1 MARTITG
8 IDAGLRTVKLLRGQY
23 KGGTFHATDF
33 AVQSNDR
40 GTIAGGW
47 ADLQAGFKP
56 GASRVGLTGRDV
68 NLRYTR
74 VPRVPDWQLR
84 KLMRFE
90 VEGVGDQSGTGL
102 ASDFNLLP
110 EMPEVEGEDIV
121 LLAMARDGLLEEHRE
136 GLVAA
141 GGKLDAFAPNA
152 LALYNAWMRYGVVQ
166 DDTVLLANIGH
177 DNMDVVICR
186 GPDLVFARNLTGGS
200 GLFDKAIA
208 ERFGVGLAKAEEIKI
223 EQASLDPRAQHADAN
238 AEKASRA
245 ILGAA
250 GQLQSLL
257 QSTLLFSKS
266 QLKISSLKVDRVL
279 LCGGGAALD
288 GLPGWLGS
296 AMNVPVELFDPFRV
310 VKTEGLDEEAQQEL
324 EEYKLEAVIALGLA
338 TMGSDPEAYSVEILP
353 ERERKR
359 REFWGGTAW
368 LAAAGLVA
376 VAGLVHSYVTKSS
389 QLEDLQKDLA
399 AKESRVRRADRVD
412 RSTRNLLAENETL
425 AGAAF
430 ELHGI
435 AGAGEQTARAF
446 DVLGRRM
453 PDQFWLNR
461 FASSW
466 TFDPELGVERGE
478 ERPVLHLEGSARE
491 GTAAMSTLYESLL
504 SALQT
509 ELPSAR
515 LKAAPSP
522 KGTRFE
528 IDLTTLAPPEPES
541 ADEDAEEE
549 EEAE

>member
-8 IDAGLRTVKLLRGQY
+8 IDAGLRTVKLLKGQF
-23 KGGTFHATDF
+23 KGNTFHATEF
-33 AVQSNDR
+33 AVHANES
-40 GTIAGGW
+40 GTIGGGW
-47 ADLQAGFKP
+47 AEVEAGFKP
-56 GASRVGLTGRDV
+56 GLSRVGLTGRDV

-90 VEGVGDQSGTGL
+90 VEGVGDQSGSGL

-110 EMPEVEGEDIV
+110 ELPEIEGEDVV
-121 LLAMARDGLLEEHRE
+121 LLAMARDALLEEHRE
-136 GLVAA
+136 GLVGV
-141 GGKLDAFAPNA
+141 GGKLDGFSPNA
-152 LALYNAWMRYGVVQ
+152 LALYNAWIRYGVVQ

-208 ERFGVGLAKAEEIKI
+208 ERFGVSLSKAEEIKI

-266 QLKISSLKVDRVL
+266 QLKITSLKIDRVL
-279 LCGGGAALD
+279 LCGGGAALA
-288 GLPGWLGS
+288 GLPGWLSS
-296 AMNVPVELFDPFRV
+296 AMHVPVELFDPFRV
-310 VKTEGLDEEAQQEL
+310 VKTEGLSPETQNEL
-324 EEYKLEAVIALGLA
+324 AEYKLEAVIALGLA
-338 TMGSDPEAYSVEILP
+338 TMGSDPGAYSVELLP

-359 REFWGGTAW
+359 RDFWGGTAW
-368 LAAAGLVA
+368 LIAAGVLA
-376 VAGLVHSYVTKSS
+376 LGGLVNSFIS
-389 QLEDLQKDLA
+389 QSAQLTELEKEVAQ
-399 AKESRVRRADRVD
+399 KESRFRRAERVD
-412 RSTRNLLAENETL
+412 KSTKALIEENEL
-425 AGAAF
+425 LEAAAF
-430 ELHGI
+430 ELQGI
-435 AGAGEQTARAF
+435 GGSGEQIARCF

-453 PDQFWLNR
+453 PDEFWLNNFESR
-461 FASSW
+461 LA
-466 TFDPELGVERGE
+466 FDPELGVQRGA
-478 ERPVLHLEGSARE
+478 ERPVMHLEGNARE

-504 SALQT
+504 SALT
-509 ELPSAR
+509 SELPAAR

-522 KGTRFE
+522 RGTRFE
-528 IDLTTLAPPEPES
+528 IDVTTLAPPAPIV
-541 ADEDAEEE
+541 AEEE
-549 EEAE
+549 GTEE

>member
-8 IDAGLRTVKLLRGQY
+8 IDAGLRTVVLLKGQY
-23 KGGTFHATDF
+23 KGNTFHAADF
-33 AVQSNDR
+33 AVHANES
-40 GTIAGGW
+40 GTLGGGW
-47 ADLQAGFKP
+47 SEVEGGFKLGP
-56 GASRVGLTGRDV
+56 SRVGLTGRDV

-110 EMPEVEGEDIV
+110 ELPEIEGEDVV

-136 GLVAA
+136 GLNSI
-141 GGKLDAFAPNA
+141 GGKLDGFSPNA

-208 ERFGVGLAKAEEIKI
+208 ERFGVSLGKAEEIKI
-223 EQASLDPRAQHADAN
+223 EQASLDPRASHADPN

-266 QLKISSLKVDRVL
+266 QLKITSLKIDRVMI
-279 LCGGGAALD
+279 CGGGAALD
-288 GLPGWLGS
+288 GLPGWLSS
-296 AMNVPVELFDPFRV
+296 AMHVPVELFDPFRV
-310 VKTEGLDEEAQQEL
+310 VKTEGLSPEAQQEL
-324 EEYKLEAVIALGLA
+324 EEYKLEAVVALGLA
-338 TMGSDPEAYSVEILP
+338 TMGSDPDAYSVEILP

-368 LAAAGLVA
+368 LAAAGVLA
-376 VAGLVHSYVTKSS
+376 LGGLVNSYVSKSAELS
-389 QLEDLQKDLA
+389 ELETELAQK
-399 AKESRVRRADRVD
+399 ETRVRRADRVD
-412 RSTRNLLAENETL
+412 KSTRALLQENEALAE
-425 AGAAF
+425 AAF
-430 ELHGI
+430 ELQGL
-435 AGAGEQTARAF
+435 AGAGEQIARSF

-466 TFDPELGVERGE
+466 SFDPELGVERGF
-478 ERPVLHLEGSARE
+478 ERPVLHFEGNARE

-504 SALQT
+504 SALTT

-522 KGTRFE
+522 RGTRFE
-528 IDLTTLAPPEPES
+528 IDVTTLAPPASQES
-541 ADEDAEEE
+541 DDEEMEE
-549 EEAE
+549 

>member
-8 IDAGLRTVKLLRGQY
+8 IDAGLRTLKLLRGQY

-33 AVQSNDR
+33 AVQANDS

-47 ADLQAGFKP
+47 SALQVGFKP

-136 GLVAA
+136 GLSGV
-141 GGKLDAFAPNA
+141 GGKLDGFSPNS
-152 LALYNAWMRYGVVQ
+152 LALYNAWMRYGVVE

-177 DNMDVVICR
+177 ENTDVVICR

-200 GLFDKAIA
+200 ALFDQAIA
-208 ERFGVGLAKAEEIKI
+208 DRFGVSLAKAEELKI
-223 EQASLDPRAQHADAN
+223 ETASLDPRAQHADAN

-245 ILGAA
+245 ITGAA

-266 QLKISSLKVDRVL
+266 QLKIASLKVDRVL

-288 GLPGWLGS
+288 GLPRWLS
-296 AMNVPVELFDPFRV
+296 QAMNVPVELFDPFRV
-310 VKTEGLDEEAQQEL
+310 VKTEGLSPEAQEEL
-324 EEYKLEAVIALGLA
+324 EEYKLEAVVALGLA

-376 VAGLVHSYVTKSS
+376 VAGLVHSYVTQSS
-389 QLEDLQKDLA
+389 ELGELEKDLA
-399 AKESRVRRADRVD
+399 QKESRVRRADRVHNA
-412 RSTRNLLAENETL
+412 TEGLLVENEEL
-425 AGAAF
+425 AAAAF
-430 ELHGI
+430 ELHGL
-435 AGAGEQTARAF
+435 AGAGEQIARTLE
-446 DVLGRRM
+446 VLGRRM
-453 PDQFWLNR
+453 PEQFWLNR
-461 FASSW
+461 FASEWS
-466 TFDPELGVERGE
+466 FDPELRVLRGE
-478 ERPVLHLEGSARE
+478 ERPVLHIEGSARE

-504 SALQT
+504 SALDQ
-509 ELPSAR
+509 ELSAAE

-528 IDLTTLAPPEPES
+528 IDLTTLAPALPP
-541 ADEDAEEE
+541 ADELGDGEG
-549 EEAE
+549 EAQ